1 MNIRVVFGTLVFMTA
16 LIPGKAQTPE
26 QRVTGPV
33 RAPQTV
39 EERVADE
46 FKEKQLRKEAE
57 EKQGAAESN
66 RIANLRPAALLGQA
80 RTIYINS
87 DTSFFEEAQLQN
99 ALRKRT
105 EFKDWQL
112 TLIDGWDNSHTKTAD
127 LWIEVDRPLF
137 TYTFTYQI
145 LHRRTGMVLAT
156 GKVTAFDGNIAAP
169 KLAARIIEDIKQA
182 RGGANATASA
192 TNE

>member
-1 MNIRVVFGTLVFMTA
+1 MNIRLVFGTLVFMTA

-26 QRVTGPV
+26 QRITAPV

-57 EKQGAAESN
+57 EKQAAAESN
-66 RIANLRPAALLGQA
+66 RIANLRPAELLGQG

-99 ALRKRT
+99 ALRKRS

-112 TLIDGWDNSHTKTAD
+112 TMIDGWDNSTTKTAD
-127 LWIEVDRPLF
+127 LRIEVDRPLF

-145 LHRRTGMVLAT
+145 IHQRTRMVLAT
-156 GKVTAFDGNIAAP
+156 GKVTALDGNMAAP
-169 KLAARIIEDIKQA
+169 KLAARIIEDIRQA
-182 RGGANATASA
+182 RGVATPAN
-192 TNE
+192 N